1 MEVSI
6 IIPAYK
12 QEEYVADA
20 VESALQQ
27 TVACEVIVIN
37 DGSPDNTRKI
47 IDKYPVQIIDQVNKG
62 LASARNTGIMNAT
75 GKYILPLDADD
86 ILYDTCVEK
95 MLGVFKETDAD
106 VVAPSMKCFGNS
118 DETVIIMQEPQIE
131 DFRIAN
137 RIPYASMIKRESLLE
152 CGGYSP
158 KMDTLGGFEDYHLW
172 FDLLFRGKKIVGIQE
187 PLLLYRTKKDSM
199 YKRAE
204 KNRPKLMEQIFKD
217 FPKLLPKDL
226 AKRKEENRTADWL

>member
-12 QEEYVADA
+12 QEEYVAEA

-27 TVACEVIVIN
+27 TVACEVIVVN
-37 DGSPDNTRKI
+37 DGSPDNTRNI
-47 IDKYPVQIIDQVNKG
+47 IDKYPVKIIDQVNKG

-86 ILYDTCVEK
+86 ILYEGCVEK
-95 MLGVFKETDAD
+95 MLEVFKNTNAD
-106 VVAPSMKCFGNS
+106 VVAPSMKCFGN
-118 DETVIIMQEPQIE
+118 DEETVIIMEEPKLE

-137 RIPYASMIKRESLLE
+137 RIPYASMIKKEALLE

-158 KMDTLGGFEDYHLW
+158 KMVFGYEDYALW
-172 FDLLFRGKKIVGIQE
+172 FDLLTRGKKIVGIQE
-187 PLLLYRTKKDSM
+187 PLLLYRTKFRSMWKD
-199 YKRAE
+199 AQ
-204 KNRPKLMEQIFKD
+204 KNHHKELMEQIYKD
-217 FPKLLPKDL
+217 FPQAWPK
-226 AKRKEENRTADWL
+226 